1 MTCAIGEAGVGLRR
15 PHCLEAQTGASPL
28 QPLQGPFAATHSHVF
43 LRSESSF
50 PYTPFYTSP
59 SAPAPPIANEVAA
72 CSPQGTAARPHL
84 TMRGGP

>member
-43 LRSESSF
+43 LRSDSSL

-59 SAPAPPIANEVAA
+59 SAPAPPIAN
-72 CSPQGTAARPHL
+72 
-84 TMRGGP
+84 